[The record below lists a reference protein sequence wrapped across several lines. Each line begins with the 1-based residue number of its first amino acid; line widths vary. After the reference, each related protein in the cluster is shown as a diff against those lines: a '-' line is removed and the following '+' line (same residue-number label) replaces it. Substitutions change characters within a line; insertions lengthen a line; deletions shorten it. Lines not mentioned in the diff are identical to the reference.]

1 MNLCSWSWLVCVV
14 FAVAFVQCCSA
25 KVSAQADVCFTFGGG
40 QHVSLNVCTVG
51 LLLFRLFVGNQANMR
66 KSIWIASARIVARRR
81 YRQLRNRAP
90 CGVWLCI
97 QSSLLLSADDQTT
110 VKKISRT
117 LVQTKLQQ
125 HVRHCSQDMMD
136 NSMVD
141 HLRLLLACYVFARP
155 KLSLLSLTIDIACAT
170 SLVTGVH
177 FQSQFCCMFFLLSL
191 TCVAC
196 QLPSHHVI
204 LCFWQR
210 RFFVCFV
217 HCLAKDL
224 VRTPCIFQRLLWW
237 SMPRML
243 QKLGCNGVRV
253 VRRLRPTVNICDNLA
268 LTKTEFSF
276 SLSSWLQMSAR
287 RRKPAYSSKSKMPAV
302 GLKKFTILH
311 NAFGQLKS
319 FPAIGIEAHKHDKLQ
334 ARMHWQARGRVW
346 EVMRPL
352 LHLGASENAD
362 SGKGNVRTIYSG
374 KAFVEAMVAK
384 YQEKIG
390 TAATVLEK
398 CKLVQQCFK
407 EISSQ
412 ASSEK
417 ISAANMPT
425 LGLTISFRTA
435 ALEAAQADIF
445 YMGELAICL
454 SKLGAHDLMQTCDQ
468 NSSTRNSFTGFTNI
482 GNTCFF

>member
-90 CGVWLCI
+90 CGVWLRI

-177 FQSQFCCMFFLLSL
+177 FQSQFCCMFFSFVAYLCGLSTAFSSCHFVFLAAALL
-191 TCVAC
+191 CV
-196 QLPSHHVI
+196 
-204 LCFWQR
+204 LCPLFGKR
-210 RFFVCFV
+210 PRENTV
-217 HCLAKDL
+217 HFPEIALVEYAKDASKA
-224 VRTPCIFQRLLWW
+224 RLQW
-237 SMPRML
+237 SAGGSEVKAHREHL
-243 QKLGCNGVRV
+243 RQLGFDKDRIQ
-253 VRRLRPTVNICDNLA
+253 LF
-268 LTKTEFSF
+268 TEFMASDVCEKKKT
-276 SLSSWLQMSAR
+276 SIQQQIEDASSWL
-287 RRKPAYSSKSKMPAV
+287 
-302 GLKKFTILH
+302 
-311 NAFGQLKS
+311 
-319 FPAIGIEAHKHDKLQ
+319 
-334 ARMHWQARGRVW
+334 
-346 EVMRPL
+346 
-352 LHLGASENAD
+352 
-362 SGKGNVRTIYSG
+362 
-374 KAFVEAMVAK
+374 
-384 YQEKIG
+384 EKIHYF
-390 TAATVLEK
+390 A
-398 CKLVQQCFK
+398 QCFRSA
-407 EISSQ
+407 EILSSNWNR
-412 ASSEK
+412 
-417 ISAANMPT
+417 SA
-425 LGLTISFRTA
+425 
-435 ALEAAQADIF
+435 
-445 YMGELAICL
+445 
-454 SKLGAHDLMQTCDQ
+454 QT
-468 NSSTRNSFTGFTNI
+468 
-482 GNTCFF
+482 